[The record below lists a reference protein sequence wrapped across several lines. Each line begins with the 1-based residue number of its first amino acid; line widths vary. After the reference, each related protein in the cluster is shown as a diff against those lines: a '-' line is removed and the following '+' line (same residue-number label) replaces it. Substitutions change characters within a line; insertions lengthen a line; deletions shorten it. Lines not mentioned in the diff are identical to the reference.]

1 VNSYL
6 DVFIGEYSIE
16 TVLAEL
22 ARCLSLFPNL
32 HTVQIDVI
40 SSFRRRSQRRL
51 GSAGEIFEQTFKKY
65 SYPQIRNVFV
75 MSSSVSFVAS
85 CPQAR
90 RVGLARYYYSSWSM
104 SRSCVQNIL
113 ELLCNCPHLEVL
125 EDSDLVFRTSEDC
138 ERALLYLFLSR
149 HCIEVLTISHS
160 QVVVNNFPN
169 LRTIQLCIY
178 PAGVTVPSCV
188 CPIIHREDSAD
199 SLVL

>member
-6 DVFIGEYSIE
+6 DVFIGGYSIE

-32 HTVQIDVI
+32 HTVQIDVTR
-40 SSFRRRSQRRL
+40 FRRRSQRRL
-51 GSAGEIFEQTFKKY
+51 GFAGEIFEQIFKKY
-65 SYPQIRNVFV
+65 SYPQIRNVFIT
-75 MSSSVSFVAS
+75 SSSVSFVAS

-90 RVGLARYYYSSWSM
+90 RVGLAQHWSM
-104 SRSCVQNIL
+104 TRPFVQTVTVL
-113 ELLCNCPHLEVL
+113 VLLCNCPHLEVL
-125 EDSDLVFRTSEDC
+125 EDSYFVFGTSEDC
-138 ERALLYLFLSR
+138 ECAFLCLFFSR
-149 HCIEVLTISHS
+149 HFIEVLTISHS

-178 PAGVTVPSCV
+178 PVGVTFPSYV
-188 CPIIHREDSAD
+188 CPIIHREYSAD